1 MCVYGI
7 DLGTTNSII
16 GCDNQIISGLV
27 PSRVDLEKRD
37 VIGYGSYNP
46 NSFQSYKVN
55 MTTAEEGK
63 QPIEASS
70 IVLNA
75 LKKEVFSKTG
85 KEVKDVVISVPAYFS
100 TQQREAV
107 RQAADMSN
115 LEVKALINE
124 PTAAAISACSG
135 KNGIFLVYDLGGGTF
150 DCTLVSCSNKNYTVL
165 GTDGIILGGDDLDSA
180 IMQEFISHNN
190 IPIFKQSDAFMSNL
204 RAACVRAKEDM
215 QGCFYTMP
223 IKIYCDGYEYSL
235 TPSAYK
241 ELVST
246 VFSST
251 VTVAANLIN
260 TKLPINESYTLVFV
274 GGSTYCDYLR
284 DYVRTSLNLSHSDIL
299 SVSNPNF
306 TVADGVVKYASSTEY
321 NEIIDVT
328 KQISVCD
335 FDGKALVVIPA
346 NSNLP
351 TSGKI
356 MVLNSEDTDTLQLK
370 LYQGNSVIEAN
381 NDFIGELSYPYGMR
395 VEKGTGDVEV
405 TVTVDISGIAKV
417 EAECITLFQPKK
429 EITLKL

>member
-16 GCDNQIISGLV
+16 GCNNSIISGLV

-37 VIGYGSYNP
+37 VLSYGSFNP
-46 NSFQSYKVN
+46 NSYQSYKVN
-55 MTTAEEGK
+55 MTTAEEGQ
-63 QPIEASS
+63 QPINASS

-75 LKKEVFSKTG
+75 LKKEVYDKTG
-85 KEVKDVVISVPAYFS
+85 DTVKDVVISVPAYFS

-107 RQAADMSN
+107 RRAAELSELN
-115 LEVKALINE
+115 VKALINE

-150 DCTLVSCSNKNYTVL
+150 DCTLVSCSNKSYTVL
-165 GTDGIILGGDDLDSA
+165 GTDGIILGGDDLDFA
-180 IMQEFISHNN
+180 IMKEFIAESN
-190 IPIFKQSDAFMSNL
+190 IPIFKQSESFMANL
-204 RAACVRAKEDM
+204 RAECVKAKEEM
-215 QGCFYTMP
+215 QCTFYTMP
-223 IKIYCDGYEYSL
+223 VKIYCEGYEYTL
-235 TPSAYK
+235 TPDKYQ
-241 ELVST
+241 ELTRT

-251 VTVAANLIN
+251 ITVAANLVH

-284 DYVRTSLNLSHSDIL
+284 NYIRTTLGLSNRDIL
-299 SVSNPNF
+299 TVDNPNF

-321 NEIIDVT
+321 NEVIDVT
-328 KQISVCD
+328 KQISISDCE
-335 FDGKALVVIPA
+335 GKALVVIPA

-351 TSGKI
+351 ITGKI
-356 MVLNSEDTDTLQLK
+356 MVLNSVDTDILNLK
-370 LYQGNSVIEAN
+370 VYQGNSIIEDN
-381 NDFIGELSYPYGMR
+381 NDFIGELRYPYGCV
-395 VEKGTGDVEV
+395 VERGAGDVEV
-405 TVTVDISGIAKV
+405 TISVDISGIAKV